1 MKLICF
7 DVDGTLINIEDYVWI
22 ILNNRYNF
30 IEQDK
35 MLYNKHIKGEITY
48 QEWVNIDFAQ
58 YINEGVNFK
67 ELRKIFSKYKPFE
80 GVKETLIKIR
90 KKGYKT
96 VVLSGALDILLTINN
111 LESYFDHVLINKIIF
126 NSNGEITNVKGTPYD
141 IDKRIDGLKHLCE
154 LENISLENTFYIG
167 DGDNDIPMSI
177 FMKKNGGTFIAF
189 NPKSEELIKNA
200 KYVVDSGDMR
210 DILKYII

>member
-167 DGDNDIPMSI
+167 DGN
-177 FMKKNGGTFIAF
+177 N
-189 NPKSEELIKNA
+189 
-200 KYVVDSGDMR
+200 
-210 DILKYII
+210 